1 MDTITGS
8 NPVLTTK
15 KIKMKKIINKIK
27 QQLDLSELKGDPLED
42 FAKLLRF
49 LFIFTMLAITWLVI
63 KGLLWIIL

>member
-1 MDTITGS
+1 
-8 NPVLTTK
+8 
-15 KIKMKKIINKIK
+15 MKTIINKIK

-49 LFIFTMLAITWLVI
+49 LFIFAALVITWLVI